1 MQIEFEEG
9 LKQRAMIES
18 GEVPK
23 PLKVNIG
30 TSPYNCINP
39 KLTYNPTPT
48 SKISSKNYQKVP
60 SLNLQIT

>member
-48 SKISSKNYQKVP
+48 SKISPKTY
-60 SLNLQIT
+60 